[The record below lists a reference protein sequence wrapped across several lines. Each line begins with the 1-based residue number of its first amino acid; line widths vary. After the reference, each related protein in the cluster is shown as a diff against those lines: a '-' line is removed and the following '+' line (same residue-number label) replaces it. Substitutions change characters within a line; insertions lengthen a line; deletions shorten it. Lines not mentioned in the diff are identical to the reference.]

1 MKYGTLVRLGSC
13 EEAYEKFAKLKE
25 IGLDS
30 CQLVYKPESY
40 VLDEARQIRL
50 TAQSAGVEISAFFA
64 GFRDTFTKWDLKYDY
79 KNAGFGSNAFAEG
92 RIKYVLSALEFIKE
106 LGVEDVIVHAGF
118 IPNDPFSSEYSDMLC
133 RINLLA
139 VAAKGLGLNI
149 LFETGGE
156 SPITLLRTILEIGTG
171 NLFVNLNTGNLI
183 MYGYGNPCEAVMTLG
198 KYVRNI
204 HAKDGLPPTNP
215 YKLGPEVPIGEGVVD
230 FERVF
235 KLLLDTGYD
244 RFITIE
250 REITGEEQTKDIER
264 GLEYLKNIINNLK
277 RGE

>member
-13 EEAYEKFAKLKE
+13 EEAYEKFAKLKK

-50 TAQSAGVEISAFFA
+50 AAQSAGIEISAFFA
-64 GFRDTFTKWDLKYDY
+64 GFRDTFTNWDLKYDFR
-79 KNAGFGSNAFAEG
+79 NAGFGSNAFAEG
-92 RIKYVLSALEFIKE
+92 RIKYVISALEFIKE

-118 IPNDPFSSEYSDMLC
+118 IPNDPFSGEYSDMLC
-133 RINLLA
+133 RIKLLA
-139 VAAKGLGLNI
+139 DAAGKHGLNI

-171 NLFVNLNTGNLI
+171 NLFVNLDTGNLI

-204 HAKDGLPPTNP
+204 HAKDALPPTNP
-215 YKLGPEVPIGEGVVD
+215 YKLGPEMPIGEGVVD
-230 FERVF
+230 FGRVF